1 MNIDLLATQFELDEL
16 NKFRAKLNEAEK
28 LYNEALLWA
37 KAYQQCVS
45 SWSNGGTVTSPTTGA
60 GIWYAGN
67 ALATVQNNV
76 SAWNKKAAD
85 YKIQYDAAQKA
96 AMSYLDALVAR
107 YGGAQNVSVEQY
119 TKTLEKPISKD
130 ISEKSSG
137 GGLTIALVIVAFIY
151 FFISKGK

>member
-16 NKFRAKLNEAEK
+16 KAFRDKLTIAEK
-28 LYNEALLWA
+28 NYNDALAWA
-37 KAYQQCVS
+37 DAYRQGVS
-45 SWSNGGTVTSPTTGA
+45 SWNDGVTVKNPITGA

-76 SAWNKKAAD
+76 SAWTKKAND
-85 YKIQYDAAQKA
+85 FKLQYDAAQKA

-119 TKTLEKPISKD
+119 TKTLEKPISQD
-130 ISEKSSG
+130 TSEKSSG
-137 GGLTIALVIVAFIY
+137 GGLTIVLVIVAFIY